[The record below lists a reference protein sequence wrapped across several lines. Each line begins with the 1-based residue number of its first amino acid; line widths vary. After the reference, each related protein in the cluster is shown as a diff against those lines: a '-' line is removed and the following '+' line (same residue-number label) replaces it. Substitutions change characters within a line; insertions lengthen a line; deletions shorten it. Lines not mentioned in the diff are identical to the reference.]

1 MKKRKPIAFALIL
14 VIAGAVVFLAGLILN
29 GSAPSPL
36 LKAEENTYVIDEP
49 FTDIKI
55 DMGSADIAI
64 EKTDGEA
71 RVETRVYGAL
81 KPEIRVKDGVLTVST
96 DERPHFGL
104 HLFTDRITVYLP
116 GGSCESADIEL
127 SSGSVTVSGVSFAG
141 HLDAEATSGS
151 IRLSGVSCGGKLE
164 AETTSGSIRLDGV
177 SCEGDLKAETT
188 SGSIHLSDISCG
200 GKLEAETTSGSIR
213 LSGVSC
219 EGDLKAETTSGSI
232 SLSAFSTPGNAAL
245 TVTSGSVSVKE
256 LTAAH
261 LNAKTTSGSIRLDRC
276 DAKTLNLKTTS
287 GSVKG
292 SIVGSR
298 VFVCSST
305 SGSIHV
311 PETAEGGK
319 CVIKTGSGSID
330 IEISMPR

>member
-55 DMGSADIAI
+55 DMSSADIAI

-81 KPEIRVKDGVLTVST
+81 KPEIRVKDGVLTVSA

-116 GGSCESADIEL
+116 GGSCESADIEI

-164 AETTSGSIRLDGV
+164 AETTSGSI
-177 SCEGDLKAETT
+177 
-188 SGSIHLSDISCG
+188 HLSDISCK

-213 LSGVSC
+213 MSGVSC

-311 PETAEGGK
+311 PETAEGG
-319 CVIKTGSGSID
+319 
-330 IEISMPR
+330 

>member
-1 MKKRKPIAFALIL
+1 MKKRKLLICALSL
-14 VIAGAVVFLAGLILN
+14 TLAGAVVFLAGLILN

-64 EKTDGEA
+64 EKTDGKA

-81 KPEIRVKDGVLTVST
+81 KPEIRVKDGVLTVSD

-104 HLFTDRITVYLP
+104 HLFADRITVYLP
-116 GGSCESADIEL
+116 GGSCESADIEI

-151 IRLSGVSCGGKLE
+151 IRLDGVSCKGKLE
-164 AETTSGSIRLDGV
+164 AETASGSIRMSDISCKGKLEAEATSGSIRM
-177 SCEGDLKAETT
+177 
-188 SGSIHLSDISCG
+188 
-200 GKLEAETTSGSIR
+200 
-213 LSGVSC
+213 SGVSC
-219 EGDLKAETTSGSI
+219 EDDLKAETTSGSI
-232 SLSAFSTPGNAAL
+232 SLSAVSTPGNAAL
-245 TVTSGSVSVKE
+245 TATSGSVSVKE
-256 LTAAH
+256 LAAAH

-276 DAKTLNLKTTS
+276 DAKTLDLKTTS

-311 PETAEGGK
+311 PGTAEGGK

>member
-81 KPEIRVKDGVLTVST
+81 KPEIRVKDGVLTVSA

-116 GGSCESADIEL
+116 GGSCESADIEI

-164 AETTSGSIRLDGV
+164 AETTSGSIRL
-177 SCEGDLKAETT
+177 
-188 SGSIHLSDISCG
+188 
-200 GKLEAETTSGSIR
+200 
-213 LSGVSC
+213 SGVSC

-232 SLSAFSTPGNAAL
+232 SLSAFSTPGNAAP

>member
-55 DMGSADIAI
+55 DMSSADIAI

-81 KPEIRVKDGVLTVST
+81 KPEIRVKDGVLTVSA

-116 GGSCESADIEL
+116 GGSCESADIEI

-164 AETTSGSIRLDGV
+164 AETTSGSIRM
-177 SCEGDLKAETT
+177 
-188 SGSIHLSDISCG
+188 
-200 GKLEAETTSGSIR
+200 
-213 LSGVSC
+213 SGVSC

>member
-55 DMGSADIAI
+55 DMSSADIAI

-81 KPEIRVKDGVLTVST
+81 KPEIRVKDGVLTVSA

-116 GGSCESADIEL
+116 GGSCESADIEI

-141 HLDAEATSGS
+141 HLDAEA
-151 IRLSGVSCGGKLE
+151 
-164 AETTSGSIRLDGV
+164 
-177 SCEGDLKAETT
+177 
-188 SGSIHLSDISCG
+188 
-200 GKLEAETTSGSIR
+200 TSGSIR

>member
-81 KPEIRVKDGVLTVST
+81 KPEIRVKDGVLTVSA

-151 IRLSGVSCGGKLE
+151 IRLSGV
-164 AETTSGSIRLDGV
+164 
-177 SCEGDLKAETT
+177 
-188 SGSIHLSDISCG
+188 SCG